1 MANISSVIGVILS
14 VIGVVYAL
22 INPTNNLPIVFEL
35 AAIAF
40 ILDGKE

>member
-1 MANISSVIGVILS
+1 MTNISAGIGIILS
-14 VIGVVYAL
+14 MIGVVYAL
-22 INPTNNLPIVFEL
+22 LNPTTNLPIVIEL

>member
-1 MANISSVIGVILS
+1 MTNISSGIGAILI
-14 VIGVVYAL
+14 VLGVVSAL

-35 AAIAF
+35 AGIGF

>member
-1 MANISSVIGVILS
+1 MTNISAVIGVILI

-22 INPTNNLPIVFEL
+22 ANPTNNLPIVLEL

-40 ILDGKE
+40 ILDRKE